1 VGTREALVAAYEE
14 AGGAGVDPEALRFW
28 EAFGSFKLALV
39 FITQARVYLD
49 GRVRSVELASLGR
62 RTVEAEDELLRFL
75 REAA

>member
-1 VGTREALVAAYEE
+1 MDR
-14 AGGAGVDPEALRFW
+14 EALRFW

-39 FITQARVYLD
+39 FIMQSRVFLD

-75 REAA
+75 RGEA